1 MMHTARKMKFWA
13 ETPTSSI
20 KKYEPPFECI
30 LHINQKASIFS
41 KMWFEI
47 LDMKLSYLSEF
58 IAFTKFTLEGH
69 GINKPSVRFPSKKST
84 SKGMLWNSSSY
95 FTILT
100 AVISLMPTFY
110 ADRFSISTNS
120 NSRILRQKRKSILN
134 GWAFLL
140 ASAFES
146 ESLEIMHL
154 DRNASKTPTIFL
166 VGNSNC

>member
-41 KMWFEI
+41 KMWSEI
-47 LDMKLSYLSEF
+47 LDMKLSYHSEF
-58 IAFTKFTLEGH
+58 IHFTKFTIEGH

-110 ADRFSISTNS
+110 AGRFSISTNS
-120 NSRILRQKRKSILN
+120 NSSMLRQKTGSPFWMIKLFTCKYFWSRKLRN
-134 GWAFLL
+134 HAC
-140 ASAFES
+140 
-146 ESLEIMHL
+146 
-154 DRNASKTPTIFL
+154 RNASKTLTTFL
-166 VGNSNC
+166 LGNWNC

>member
-1 MMHTARKMKFWA
+1 MHTARKMKFWA

-69 GINKPSVRFPSKKST
+69 GINKPSVRFPSKKIHQQG
-84 SKGMLWNSSSY
+84 KAVK
-95 FTILT
+95 FIIILH
-100 AVISLMPTFY
+100 
-110 ADRFSISTNS
+110 N
-120 NSRILRQKRKSILN
+120 
-134 GWAFLL
+134 
-140 ASAFES
+140 
-146 ESLEIMHL
+146 L
-154 DRNASKTPTIFL
+154 DCCHKLDAYVLCR
-166 VGNSNC
+166 